1 MPKFAVTVNDNGV
14 RKRVVLE
21 SATEPTEADVLSA
34 LRGSAAEPSPQPP
47 ATIAEMRRREEQ
59 GMVAALSP
67 EQVQARVGSPEQL
80 QEAVQDASRVGQQDG
95 GLMDNLK
102 EAFRGIGAF
111 GSGTAGGEV
120 LRAPVAGAETPEG
133 KKFREAARF
142 QAATGAG
149 IVAPELLAAA
159 VPEVAAGMTAAGATT
174 KLGRV
179 GQFLE
184 RGGAQALGGGTGGA
198 ATGAVEALPELA
210 RGEYKKAGET
220 LGENILAGTV
230 LGPLISEVGVPL
242 AAAGARQLVKPAY
255 AVKEALPY
263 FGKFDFGGGLKAGA
277 ATFFRP
283 RYAPRVG
290 SMETAQIRD
299 IIESS
304 TGVKVPVGVAEAL
317 GEPGLAEA
325 IKNAPVGAEVTPQQM
340 ESLKRLIVLN
350 ATELG
355 GKNTGIS
362 SDDLAKSAVDIL
374 KKQLGSVSKPFED
387 AISNLTSQ
395 LKPAIDKGL
404 VEVQNQAAAFVPGTA
419 ATPSFLGNKIREL
432 QQAGY
437 EFFKQTDTKNFNTLR
452 NNPAYQK
459 LIVKTPSMA
468 DWANNIDAQ
477 AVQMFKGTPEQ
488 AGGLVDQFGFQVPKE
503 EVLATRGI
511 PSTYPKGTREFV
523 AAIGNM
529 TEDQSLDALRRYR
542 TQIGDSIGKAD
553 ILPGLSDKAK
563 IELYG
568 AITRDIDKAISN
580 LPTGTLRSQLDAAN
594 KFHRENVDKFI
605 GKQVQSILKDVGA
618 EGGAGPASI
627 ASKLESADAPTFLE
641 SIKSAARPEDAAAI
655 DSTAKEYLF
664 NQAAK
669 VGADPVTGEVSVS
682 KVVDYINKLA
692 PEIQNRFFPNAK
704 QIASL
709 AKRQSALAGIDPNK
723 VVSTLTVDANLLSD
737 ALGSKAPEIQKSI
750 ADAIKRSG
758 EMDKQ
763 LRGTILGALKKAS
776 SGEVTDAV
784 SQNPKKFISGIVDG
798 TYTADQ
804 SRAALDM
811 IGRES
816 PMLVQQL
823 QFQYVDDLIGK
834 YSQGGV
840 LNSQKLA
847 ADLAAESATGKAGE
861 IRNYANAV
869 LGTGKVSNLKAV
881 LDNVARLEKLK
892 APITSNDPFVEAM
905 ARTAG
910 AVVGEAVGGVAR
922 IGPIGTANQAAQMV
936 KLAPRVKYKIASYV
950 LSTPQ
955 LRELAMK
962 PIGRF
967 SKDELNAVLR
977 GTAAAI
983 ASTEGED
990 SPDIDEL
997 QNLER

>member
-1 MPKFAVTVNDNGV
+1 MPTYRIKDPTTGRTVRITGDSPPTEQELEEVFKSVGQQQAVP
-14 RKRVVLE
+14 
-21 SATEPTEADVLSA
+21 SATI
-34 LRGSAAEPSPQPP
+34 G
-47 ATIAEMRRREEQ
+47 EMRRREEQ
-59 GMVAALSP
+59 GQVAALP
-67 EQVQARVGSPEQL
+67 EAQAAVALGSTAEMNR
-80 QEAVQDASRVGQQDG
+80 AVQDAGKVGQSG
-95 GLMDNLK
+95 GFLEGLK
-102 EAFRGIGAF
+102 EAFRGIGAS
-111 GSGTAGGEV
+111 GSGLAGGEV

-159 VPEVAAGMTAAGATT
+159 SPEIAAAMTAAGGAT
-174 KLGRV
+174 RAERI
-179 GQFLE
+179 GQFFG
-184 RGGAQALGGGTGGA
+184 RTGAQALGGAAGGA
-198 ATGAVEALPELA
+198 GTGAVEALPEVA
-210 RGEYKKAGET
+210 RGEYGKAAET
-220 LGENILAGTV
+220 LGENILAGTA
-230 LGPLISEVGVPL
+230 LGPLVSEVAVPL
-242 AAAGARQLVKPAY
+242 VSAGARQLVRPAV
-255 AVKEALPY
+255 AARE
-263 FGKFDFGGGLKAGA
+263 FFGGGGLRGAA

-290 SMETAQIRD
+290 SMETTQIRD

-362 SDDLAKSAVDIL
+362 SDDLAKSAVNIL

-437 EFFKQTDTKNFNTLR
+437 DFFKQTDTKNFNTLR

-459 LIVKTPSMA
+459 LIVKTPSMSE
-468 DWANNIDAQ
+468 WANNIDAQ

-542 TQIGDSIGKAD
+542 TQIGDSIGKSD

-692 PEIQNRFFPNAK
+692 PEIQSRFFPNAK
-704 QIASL
+704 QIALL

-784 SQNPKKFISGIVDG
+784 SQNPKKFVSGIVDG

-804 SRAALDM
+804 SRVALDM

-840 LNSQKLA
+840 LNAQKLA
-847 ADLAAESATGKAGE
+847 ADLMAESATGKAGE

-869 LGTGKVSNLKAV
+869 LGTGKVSSLKAV

-892 APITSNDPFVEAM
+892 APITSNDPFAEAM
-905 ARTAG
+905 ARTTG
-910 AVVGEAVGGVAR
+910 AAIGETIGSAAR
-922 IGPIGTANQAAQMV
+922 VGPIGMANQAAQMV
-936 KLAPRVKYKIASYV
+936 KLAPRIKYKVASYV
-950 LSTPQ
+950 LSTPE

-983 ASTEGED
+983 SATEGED

>member
-1 MPKFAVTVNDNGV
+1 M
-14 RKRVVLE
+14 
-21 SATEPTEADVLSA
+21 ATFTSPSGREYQWNNPNPPTKEDIDA
-34 LRGSAAEPSPQPP
+34 LVAYDAQLGGAQVQPP

-59 GMVAALSP
+59 GRVAALP
-67 EQVQARVGSPEQL
+67 ESQAAVAVGSTAQL
-80 QEAVQDASRVGQQDG
+80 NRAVEDSKKVGQEG
-95 GLMDNLK
+95 GFWK
-102 EAFRGIGAF
+102 EAFQAIG
-111 GSGTAGGEV
+111 GTTPGLAGGEV
-120 LRAPVAGAETPEG
+120 LRAPVAGPETPEG

-220 LGENILAGTV
+220 IGENILAGTL

-263 FGKFDFGGGLKAGA
+263 FGRLDFGGGLKAGA

-290 SMETAQIRD
+290 SMETSQIRD

-304 TGVKVPVGVAEAL
+304 TGVKVPVGVAEAI
-317 GEPGLAEA
+317 GEPGLVEA
-325 IKNAPVGAEVTPQQM
+325 IKNAPVGAEVTPQHM

-350 ATELG
+350 AAELG
-355 GKNTGIS
+355 GKNIGVTT
-362 SDDLAKSAVDIL
+362 DQLAKNAVDIL
-374 KKQLGSVSKPFED
+374 RNRLGTVSKPYED
-387 AISNLTSQ
+387 AIATLSSQ
-395 LKPAIDKGL
+395 LKPSIDKGL
-404 VEVQNQAAAFVPGTA
+404 IDVQNAANSLIPGTTS
-419 ATPSFLGNKIREL
+419 TPSRLGDIFRNIE
-432 QQAGY
+432 QYGY
-437 EFFKQTDTKNFNTLR
+437 NFFKQTDAKNFNALR
-452 NNPAYQK
+452 ANPTYQQLK
-459 LIVKTPSMA
+459 AKTSNA
-468 DWANNIDAQ
+468 VEWANDIDASAIQ
-477 AVQMFKGTPEQ
+477 SLKTTPEESS
-488 AGGLVDQFGFQVPKE
+488 LFVDQFGRKVVTKPSGAITE
-503 EVLATRGI
+503 GI
-511 PSTYPKGTREFV
+511 PSTYPPETQKFV

-529 TEDQSLDALRRYR
+529 APEQSIDAMRRYR
-542 TQIGDSIGKAD
+542 TIIGDSIGND
-553 ILPGLSDKAK
+553 SILPGISDRAK
-563 IELYG
+563 KQLYNAFTKDIE
-568 AITRDIDKAISN
+568 AAVDSVADKEFK
-580 LPTGTLRSQLDAAN
+580 TQFQLAN
-594 KFHRENVDKFI
+594 KFHRENADNFL
-605 GKQVQSILKDVGA
+605 GKQVQSIIKNVGA

-627 ASKLESADAPTFLE
+627 ARNLESADAPTFLE
-641 SIKSAARPEDAAAI
+641 SIKRAARPEDAAAI
-655 DSTAKEYLF
+655 DSTAREYLF

-669 VGADPVTGEVSVS
+669 SGLDPVTGEISVS
-682 KVVDYINKLA
+682 KVVNYINGLA
-692 PEIQNRFFPNAK
+692 PEIQSQFFPNAK

-723 VVSTLTVDANLLSD
+723 VISTLTVDANLLSD

-750 ADAIKRSG
+750 ADAIKKSS

-763 LRGTILGALKKAS
+763 LRGSVLGALKKAS
-776 SGEVTDAV
+776 SSDVTDIV
-784 SQNPKKFISGIVDG
+784 SQNPKKFIGGIVDG
-798 TYTADQ
+798 SYTPEQ
-804 SRAALDM
+804 SRVALDM

-816 PMLVQQL
+816 PTLVQQL
-823 QFQYVDDLIGK
+823 QFQYVDDLIKK
-834 YSQGGV
+834 YTDTASGV
-840 LNSQKLA
+840 LNSKNLA
-847 ADLAAESATGKAGE
+847 SELAGESVTGKASDV
-861 IRNYANAV
+861 RNYADAV
-869 LGTGKVSNLKAV
+869 LGSGKVSKLKSV
-881 LDNVARLEKLK
+881 LDNVARLEQLK
-892 APITSNDPFVEAM
+892 TPVASNDAFVEAM
-905 ARTAG
+905 IRGAG
-910 AVVGEAVGGVAR
+910 AVAGEVAGGVAK
-922 IGPIGTANQAAQMV
+922 IGPIGAANQAVRVA
-936 KLAPRVKYKIASYV
+936 KLSPGIRYKVASYV

-983 ASTEGED
+983 SATEGED

>member
-1 MPKFAVTVNDNGV
+1 MPLSPEEKQLFERLKSEAS
-14 RKRVVLE
+14 KRGIQLP
-21 SATEPTEADVLSA
+21 SQ
-34 LRGSAAEPSPQPP
+34 GS

-59 GMVAALSP
+59 GMVSALPP

-80 QEAVQDASRVGQQDG
+80 EEAVQDSKNVGQQEG
-95 GLMDNLK
+95 GFLRNLK
-102 EAFRGIGAF
+102 ETFRGIGSA
-111 GSGTAGGEV
+111 GSGVAGGEV
-120 LRAPVAGAETPEG
+120 LVAPIAGAETPEG
-133 KKFREAARF
+133 QKYRQAARF

-159 VPEVAAGMTAAGATT
+159 IPEVAAGMTVAGGATKMART
-174 KLGRV
+174 

-184 RGGAQALGGGTGGA
+184 RAGSQALGGGVGGA

-220 LGENILAGTV
+220 FGENILAGTA

-242 AAAGARQLVKPAY
+242 VAAGARQFVKPAY
-255 AVKEALPY
+255 AAKEFLT
-263 FGKFDFGGGLKAGA
+263 GGGFSGA
-277 ATFFRP
+277 KATFFRP
-283 RYAPRVG
+283 RYSPRVG
-290 SMETAQIRD
+290 SLETSQIRD
-299 IIESS
+299 TIESS
-304 TGVKVPVGVAEAL
+304 TGVRVPVGVAEAI
-317 GEPGLAEA
+317 GEPGLVEA
-325 IKNAPVGAEVTPQQM
+325 IKNASIGAEVTPQHM

-355 GKNTGIS
+355 GKNTGITT
-362 SDDLAKSAVDIL
+362 DELAKSAVDIL
-374 KKQLGSVSKPFED
+374 RRRLGTVSKPYED
-387 AISNLTSQ
+387 AIGTLSAQ
-395 LKPAIDKGL
+395 LKPSIDKGL
-404 VEVQNQAAAFVPGTA
+404 IDVQNSANALIPGTVS
-419 ATPSFLGNKIREL
+419 TPSFLGNKFREL

-437 EFFKQTDTKNFNTLR
+437 DFFKQTDTKNFNTLR
-452 NNPAYQK
+452 NNTAYQK
-459 LIVKTPSMA
+459 LIVKTPSMSE
-468 DWANNIDAQ
+468 WANNIDAQ
-477 AVQMFKGTPEQ
+477 AVQMFNGTPEQ
-488 AGGLVDQFGFQVPKE
+488 AGGLVDQFGFQVPTD

-542 TQIGDSIGKAD
+542 TQIGDSIGKTD
-553 ILPGLSDKAK
+553 ILPGLSDRSK

-568 AITRDIDKAISN
+568 AITRDIDKGIQN
-580 LPTGTLRSQLDAAN
+580 LPTGTLRGQLDLAN
-594 KFHRENVDKFI
+594 KFHRENVDKFV
-605 GKQVQSILKDVGA
+605 GKQIQSLIKDVGA

-669 VGADPVTGEVSVS
+669 SGLDPVTGEISVS
-682 KVVDYINKLA
+682 KVVNYINGLA
-692 PEIQNRFFPNAK
+692 PEIQSRFFPNSK
-704 QIASL
+704 QISEL
-709 AKRQSALAGIDPNK
+709 SRRQSALAGLDPNK
-723 VVSTLTVDANLLSD
+723 VVSSLTVDAKVLSD
-737 ALGSKAPEIQKSI
+737 ALGSKAPEIQKTI
-750 ADAIKRSG
+750 AEAIKAAG
-758 EMDKQ
+758 ERDKQ

-776 SGEVTDAV
+776 SSDVTDIV
-784 SQNPKKFISGIVDG
+784 SQNPKNFISGIVDG
-798 TYTADQ
+798 TYTPQQ

-816 PMLVQQL
+816 PMLVEQL
-823 QFQYVDDLIGK
+823 QFQYVNDLIEK
-834 YSQGGV
+834 YTTSGV
-840 LNSQKLA
+840 LNSKKLA
-847 ADLAAESATGKAGE
+847 SELAGESILGKASDV
-861 IRNYANAV
+861 RNYADSV
-869 LGTGKVSNLKAV
+869 LGSGKVSKLKSV
-881 LDNVARLEKLK
+881 LDNVARLEQLK
-892 APITSNDPFVEAM
+892 TPIASNDAFAEAVI
-905 ARTAG
+905 RGAG
-910 AVVGEAVGGVAR
+910 AVTGEVVGGMAR
-922 IGPIGTANQAAQMV
+922 VGPIGMANQAVRIA
-936 KLAPRVKYKIASYV
+936 KLTPGVRYKIAAHV

-983 ASTEGED
+983 AANEGED

>member
-1 MPKFAVTVNDNGV
+1 MP
-14 RKRVVLE
+14 LSQQE
-21 SATEPTEADVLSA
+21 SELLQSLKAEVARRMESSNAIPAQPSVPQVEA
-34 LRGSAAEPSPQPP
+34 AA
-47 ATIAEMRRREEQ
+47 A
-59 GMVAALSP
+59 
-67 EQVQARVGSPEQL
+67 VGSTAQL
-80 QEAVQDASRVGQQDG
+80 NQAVQDASKVGQQEG
-95 GLMDNLK
+95 GFMAGLR
-102 EAFRGIGAF
+102 EAFRGL
-111 GSGTAGGEV
+111 GSGGAGLSGGEV
-120 LRAPVAGAETPEG
+120 LRAPIAGAETPEG
-133 KKFREAARF
+133 KQFRQAARF

-210 RGEYKKAGET
+210 RGEYGKAAET
-220 LGENILAGTV
+220 LGENILAGTA

-242 AAAGARQLVKPAY
+242 VAAGARPFVKPAM
-255 AVKEALPY
+255 AAKEFLTGG
-263 FGKFDFGGGLKAGA
+263 FGRAK

-283 RYAPRVG
+283 RYSPRVG
-290 SMETAQIRD
+290 SLETSQIRD
-299 IIESS
+299 TIESS
-304 TGVKVPVGVAEAL
+304 TGVRVPVGVAEAI
-317 GEPGLAEA
+317 GEPGLVEA
-325 IKNAPVGAEVTPQQM
+325 IKNAPVGAEVTPQHM

-355 GKNTGIS
+355 GKNTGITT
-362 SDDLAKSAVDIL
+362 DELAKSAVDIL
-374 KKQLGSVSKPFED
+374 RNRLGAVSKPYED
-387 AISNLTSQ
+387 AIATLSAQ
-395 LKPAIDKGL
+395 LKPSIDKGL
-404 VEVQNQAAAFVPGTA
+404 IDVQNSANALIPGTVS
-419 ATPSFLGNKIREL
+419 TPSFLGNKFREL

-437 EFFKQTDTKNFNTLR
+437 DFFKQTDTKNFNTLR

-459 LIVKTPSMA
+459 LIVKTPSMSE
-468 DWANNIDAQ
+468 WANNIDAQ

-488 AGGLVDQFGFQVPKE
+488 AGGLVDQFGFQVPTD

-553 ILPGLSDKAK
+553 ILPGLSDRSK

-568 AITRDIDKAISN
+568 AITRDIDKGIQN
-580 LPTGTLRSQLDAAN
+580 LPTGTLRSQLDLAN
-594 KFHRENVDKFI
+594 KFHRENVDKFVGRQI
-605 GKQVQSILKDVGA
+605 QSLIKDVGA

-669 VGADPVTGEVSVS
+669 SGLDPVTGEISVS
-682 KVVDYINKLA
+682 KVVNYISGLA
-692 PEIQNRFFPNAK
+692 PEIQSQFFPNAK
-704 QIASL
+704 QIAGL
-709 AKRQSALAGIDPNK
+709 AKRQSALAGLDPNK
-723 VVSTLTVDANLLSD
+723 VVSSLTVDANVLSD
-737 ALGSKAPEIQKSI
+737 ALGSKAPEIQKTI
-750 ADAIKRSG
+750 AEAIKAAG
-758 EMDKQ
+758 ERDKQ
-763 LRGTILGALKKAS
+763 LRGSILGALKKAS
-776 SGEVTDAV
+776 SSDVTDIV
-784 SQNPKKFISGIVDG
+784 SQNPKNFISGIVDG
-798 TYTADQ
+798 SYTPEQ

-823 QFQYVDDLIGK
+823 QFQYVNDLIEK
-834 YSQGGV
+834 YTTSGV
-840 LNSQKLA
+840 LNSKKLA
-847 ADLAAESATGKAGE
+847 SELAGESILGKASNV
-861 IRNYANAV
+861 RNYADAI
-869 LGTGKVSNLKAV
+869 LGGGKVSKLKSV
-881 LDNVARLEKLK
+881 LDNVSRLEQLK
-892 APITSNDPFVEAM
+892 TPVASNDAFVEAVI
-905 ARTAG
+905 RGAG
-910 AVVGEAVGGVAR
+910 ALAGEAVGGVAR
-922 IGPIGTANQAAQMV
+922 VGPIGMANQAVRVA
-936 KLAPRVKYKIASYV
+936 KLTPGVRYKIASHI
-950 LSTPQ
+950 LSTPE

-983 ASTEGED
+983 AANEGEE